1 MLNSMFRFAVA
12 SVRAMLTGGRNY
24 FLWLLFLLAW
34 MALGAVAYVHQLQ
47 VGLQATNMVDQVP
60 WGAYIANFTY
70 LVGMAAAAVM
80 LVIPAY
86 VYHDHALHG
95 VVVLGELLAVAVL
108 IMCLS
113 FVMVDIGRPDRAWH
127 LIPLLGRFNWPIS
140 MLSWDVIVLNGYL
153 VLNAGI
159 TTYILYSK
167 FCGRQPDR
175 KKYVPFVFVAI
186 VWAFSIHTVTAF
198 LYSGMGA
205 RPHWNAAILAPRFL
219 ASAFAAGPSLMI
231 VALSIIRDKMGFPVP
246 DAALNRLRQ
255 IVAVTMIIN
264 IFFFF
269 SEIFTELYSFKE
281 HASSMRYLLFGLHGH
296 NKLVPYIW
304 AAVTLDVFAAVVFMT
319 RAFYKRPNV
328 MRAACGAA
336 VVGVWVEKGM
346 GLVIPGFVPSTLGEI
361 VDYTPSFT
369 EFCVSAAIWAMGALI
384 YTLLLKA
391 AVPIELGKLRLDPS
405 KPDEPAEPHEDDH
418 HAEAAS

>member
-1 MLNSMFRFAVA
+1 MRDLIRFGFAITG
-12 SVRAMLTGGRNY
+12 AMIRGGRAY
-24 FLWLLFLLAW
+24 YLWVAFLCGWV
-34 MALGAVAYVHQLQ
+34 ALGVAAYLHQFE
-47 VGLQATNMVDQVP
+47 VGLVATNMVDQIP

-86 VYHDHALHG
+86 VYHDHALHE

-108 IMCLS
+108 TMCLM
-113 FVMVDIGRPDRAWH
+113 FVMVDIGRPDRFWH
-127 LIPLLGRFNWPIS
+127 LMPVIGRFNWPAS

-153 VLNAGI
+153 VLNFYI
-159 TTYILYSK
+159 TSYLLFTK
-167 FCGRQPDR
+167 FCGREPDR
-175 KKYVPFVFVAI
+175 RKYVPFVFLAI
-186 VWAFSIHTVTAF
+186 FWAVTIHTVTAF

-231 VALSIIRDKMGFPVP
+231 IALSIIRDKMGFPVK

-255 IVAVTMIIN
+255 IVAVTMLIN
-264 IFFFF
+264 LFFFF
-269 SEIFTELYSFKE
+269 SEIFTELYSFKH
-281 HASSMRYLLFGLHGH
+281 HAASMRYLLFGLHGH

-304 AAVTLDVFAAVVFMT
+304 GAMALDVFAAAVFLTPKLHRNPRVLM
-319 RAFYKRPNV
+319 V
-328 MRAACGAA
+328 GCGSA

-346 GLVIPGFVPSTLGEI
+346 GLVIPGFVPSPLGEV

-369 EFCVSAAIWAMGALI
+369 EFCVSAGIWAMGALI

-391 AVPIELGKLRLDPS
+391 AVPIELGKLRIAQP
-405 KPDEPAEPHEDDH
+405 
-418 HAEAAS
+418 EAVS